1 MKVFSRN
8 ISKQVIF
15 LVILVGIL
23 LVVFNPQWI
32 PFLSDETVAA
42 IKSATHS
49 AFYSD
54 SGEKGLMFITLPTI
68 FNLIAAVATV
78 LLITNIL
85 NIIIKRCMRKTNRSL
100 TVASLLLSVVKY
112 ASVLVII
119 VWGLS
124 ILGVNLTGI
133 FASLGI
139 LSLVVGFGA
148 QSLIEDVITGVFII
162 FEGQYNI
169 GDIIILDDFRGTVKK
184 IGVRTT
190 AIEDDGGNLK
200 IVNNSD
206 IRNLQNRS
214 KNISLA
220 LADVGISYDESIERV
235 EKLLLSAFPKM
246 LADNPDIFVSAPE
259 YRGVQELGDSAVILR
274 IIARCKEE
282 NLYTAQRCLNREI
295 KLLFD
300 KNKVEIPFTQ
310 VVLHNS
316 KK

>member
-23 LVVFNPQWI
+23 IIVFNPQWI

-42 IKSATHS
+42 IESATHS
-49 AFYSD
+49 AFYSEN
-54 SGEKGLMFITLPTI
+54 GGKGLMFITLPTI
-68 FNLIAAVATV
+68 FNLVAAVAAV
-78 LLITNIL
+78 LLVTNIL

-220 LADVGISYDESIERV
+220 LTDVGISYSESIERV
-235 EKLLLSAFPKM
+235 EKLLLAAFPKM
-246 LADNPDIFVSAPE
+246 LEANSDVFVSAPE
-259 YRGVQELGDSAVILR
+259 YRGVQELGASAVVLR
-274 IIARCKEE
+274 IICRCKEE
-282 NLYTAQRCLNREI
+282 NLFIAQRRLNREI

-300 KNKVEIPFTQ
+300 NNKVEIPFTQ

-316 KK
+316 K

>member
-1 MKVFSRN
+1 MKVFNKSV
-8 ISKQVIF
+8 SKQVIF
-15 LVILVGIL
+15 LIILIGILV
-23 LVVFNPQWI
+23 VVFNPQWI

-42 IKSATHS
+42 IKAATHS
-49 AFYSD
+49 VFYS
-54 SGEKGLMFITLPTI
+54 GESSTGAIFLTLPTI
-68 FNLIAAVATV
+68 FNLIAAIATV
-78 LLITNIL
+78 LLCTNIF
-85 NIIIKRCMRKTNRSL
+85 NIIIKRTMSKTNRSL

-112 ASVLVII
+112 ASVLVIL
-119 VWGLS
+119 VWSLS

-169 GDIIILDDFRGTVKK
+169 GDIIILDDFRGKVKK

-190 AIEDDGGNLK
+190 TIEDDGGNLK

-214 KNISLA
+214 RDTSIA
-220 LADVGISYDESIERV
+220 VADVGISYSESIERV
-235 EKLLLSAFPKM
+235 EKILLGAFPKM
-246 LADNPDIFVSAPE
+246 LNENPDVFISAPE
-259 YRGVQELGDSAVILR
+259 YRGVQQLGDSAVVLR
-274 IIARCKEE
+274 IVAFCREE
-282 NLYTAQRCLNREI
+282 NIFAAQRRLNREI

-300 KNKVEIPFTQ
+300 NNNIEIPFTQ

-316 KK
+316 K